1 MWRQDDGCD
10 GSVRHVSPRIVIL
23 TKAPVPGRVKTRL
36 AESIGTDKAA
46 RLHEEMVYET
56 LRLAQA
62 TGLPVTVSLAG
73 DERGDFSR
81 RLEERGAAVE
91 AQASGDLGNRLAH
104 AMRAPGLSIALGT
117 DCVVFTPEW
126 LTALDRQ
133 SEDAFIGPSDDG
145 GYWMIALD
153 GSVSELREAAFT
165 GMPWST
171 PALYAETCQRL
182 ESIAATFA
190 ELPQAY
196 DIDDITDLRR
206 LAEDP
211 RCADSLRAT
220 IRSLL

>member
-1 MWRQDDGCD
+1 M
-10 GSVRHVSPRIVIL
+10 
-23 TKAPVPGRVKTRL
+23 
-36 AESIGTDKAA
+36 
-46 RLHEEMVYET
+46 ET
-56 LRLAQA
+56 QA
-62 TGLPVTVSLAG
+62 N
-73 DERGDFSR
+73 
-81 RLEERGAAVE
+81 
-91 AQASGDLGNRLAH
+91 GDLGNRLAH

-117 DCVVFTPEW
+117 DCVVFAPEW

-153 GSVSELREAAFT
+153 GSVSGLREAAFT

-171 PALYAETCQRL
+171 PALYAETCRRL
-182 ESIAATFA
+182 RSMSARFA

-206 LAEDP
+206 LVEDP
-211 RCADSLRAT
+211 RCAEPLRAT